1 MKTYRRDKVGDNC
14 IVVRHR
20 PHILPPSW
28 SKVSWLG
35 YLWSEQFR
43 THALL
48 LKYKWRPC
56 PVDNGMAA
64 GLESGAI
71 KRIVV
76 KTFPLPEVAEALRYL
91 VEGRHFGRVVLAV

>member
-1 MKTYRRDKVGDNC
+1 
-14 IVVRHR
+14 
-20 PHILPPSW
+20 
-28 SKVSWLG
+28 
-35 YLWSEQFR
+35 
-43 THALL
+43 
-48 LKYKWRPC
+48 
-56 PVDNGMAA
+56 MAA